1 MANFLLGKAAVLQS
15 VFSDLLTGQPSDP
28 PGVTFSMVDPLGV
41 VTTASWTGPAPGS
54 FSGASGLSRLSPG
67 AFQFVTV
74 PNYAGSPWRWSFLS
88 TGTATPTEFASS
100 FAVISAAAYP
110 YPYGYCDMTDV
121 QSRIQAGSW
130 TPTKTGAAPTMQQA
144 QDFIL
149 DGAVMIDTVL
159 ARTGYTI
166 PLKAQSGQVIGQQVW
181 LTLLDINAALTVAF
195 VEKTRHGSQ
204 DMNED
209 PNATWW
215 MTYADDRLARIESGD
230 DNLSLFGLDGPFY
243 PIADRARGMI
253 WTGATD
259 ADGNATVPFFSR
271 SMNIV

>member
-1 MANFLLGKAAVLQS
+1 MFLLGKAVVTSAT
-15 VFSDLLTGQPSDP
+15 FSDLLTGQPADP
-28 PGVTFSMVDPLGV
+28 PGVTFSMVDPLGN

-54 FSGASGLSRLSPG
+54 FAGASGLSRLSPG
-67 AFQFVTV
+67 VFQFVAV
-74 PNYAGSPWRWSFLS
+74 PLVAGFPWRWSFLS

-100 FAVISAAAYP
+100 FGVVSTAAYP
-110 YPYGYCDMTDV
+110 FPYGYCDMTDV

-130 TPTKTGAAPTMQQA
+130 TPTKTSAWPTMQQA

-149 DGAVMIDTVL
+149 QGAVSIDTVL

-166 PLKAQSGQVIGQQVW
+166 PLAAQSGKVIGQQVW
-181 LTLLDINAALTVAF
+181 QTLLEINAALAVAY
-195 VEKTRHGSQ
+195 VEKARHGSQ

-209 PNATWW
+209 SNATWW

-243 PIADRARGMI
+243 PIADRSRGML
-253 WTGATD
+253 WTGSVD
-259 ADGNATVPFFSR
+259 ADGNATVPYFSR
-271 SMNIV
+271 GMKVI